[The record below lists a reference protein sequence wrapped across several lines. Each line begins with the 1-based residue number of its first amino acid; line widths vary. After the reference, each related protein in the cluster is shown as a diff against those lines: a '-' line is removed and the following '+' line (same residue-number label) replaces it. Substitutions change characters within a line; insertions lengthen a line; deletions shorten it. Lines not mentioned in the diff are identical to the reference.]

1 MVSLIAETKKCDEE
15 GGNKAKTI
23 LPLPSVRREEIKGI
37 GVSYLWRLQRGQR
50 LTLKENQEILA
61 FDDGTWACGG
71 EMFEMSTFVS
81 RSLLFIYLIEKN
93 FVGDYERPLMR
104 FI

>member
-1 MVSLIAETKKCDEE
+1 
-15 GGNKAKTI
+15 
-23 LPLPSVRREEIKGI
+23 
-37 GVSYLWRLQRGQR
+37 
-50 LTLKENQEILA
+50 
-61 FDDGTWACGG
+61 
-71 EMFEMSTFVS
+71 MFEMSKFVS

>member
-50 LTLKENQEILA
+50 LTLK
-61 FDDGTWACGG
+61 
-71 EMFEMSTFVS
+71 
-81 RSLLFIYLIEKN
+81 
-93 FVGDYERPLMR
+93 
-104 FI
+104 